1 MIAES
6 RNLTK
11 VYRGKQVV
19 SDVTLKLRGGNI
31 YGLLGPNGCGK
42 TTWMKM
48 MTGFVKPAKGK
59 VIFDGAPWTYRAKS
73 EIAYMP
79 TEAFFYDFMTVASV
93 GKYYKDFFEGFDEE
107 KYEELV
113 RKVGLDMDMKV
124 RDLSTGMMAKLKVIA
139 TMSRKAMLYLLDEPL
154 NGIDLKA
161 REEIVD
167 VILMTV
173 SAKNVIVIS
182 THLIEE
188 VESFID
194 NAVFMKDG
202 KILREFDTETLR
214 MQEGKSIADL
224 YRELM

>member
-1 MIAES
+1 
-6 RNLTK
+6 
-11 VYRGKQVV
+11 
-19 SDVTLKLRGGNI
+19 
-31 YGLLGPNGCGK
+31 
-42 TTWMKM
+42 
-48 MTGFVKPAKGK
+48 
-59 VIFDGAPWTYRAKS
+59 
-73 EIAYMP
+73 
-79 TEAFFYDFMTVASV
+79 
-93 GKYYKDFFEGFDEE
+93 
-107 KYEELV
+107 
-113 RKVGLDMDMKV
+113 
-124 RDLSTGMMAKLKVIA
+124 
-139 TMSRKAMLYLLDEPL
+139 MLYLLDEPL